1 MPRRC
6 EREHRHADAEDLAG
20 AEMAVGDFGFVEEFV
35 ELGRVDG
42 GCGAHEFD
50 ATPVSASQV

>member
-1 MPRRC
+1 
-6 EREHRHADAEDLAG
+6 
-20 AEMAVGDFGFVEEFV
+20 MAVRDLGFAEEFV
-35 ELGRVDG
+35 ELSDIDG

>member
-1 MPRRC
+1 VAVR
-6 EREHRHADAEDLAG
+6 DL
-20 AEMAVGDFGFVEEFV
+20 GFAKEFI

-50 ATPVSASQV
+50 ATPVSASQVGA